1 MDLSVFYN
9 KQKYLIQ
16 NLFRVKSSNHEVMI
30 QIGEDRTKLP
40 GNKSSSCFF
49 FKQGDSKKFFK
60 VTKLRNVL
68 SDKKSQTIY
77 QKISFNTQNSLVR
90 KKVQCE
96 LEYPGKIYRKQSV
109 DTKSLKVF
117 SPLTGVIIK
126 ILKESGETRQDEVI
140 LVIDAMKMENKILAP
155 KEGKISMAP
164 LSPGQSIKTG
174 ELLFT
179 IS

>member
-16 NLFRVKSSNHEVMI
+16 NLFRVKSSNNEVMI
-30 QIGEDRTKLP
+30 QIGEDQTKLP
-40 GNKSSSCFF
+40 GNTSSSCFF